1 MAENSSSSADSYSF
15 VEIPELPNSQA
26 YVNEINKIFADLRAR
41 EPEAE
46 ELTQKIFMLIG
57 MAKAAK
63 KKMELENKNKVD
75 IDFVMDAI
83 GSLQIKAFGEK

>member
-15 VEIPELPNSQA
+15 VETPELPA
-26 YVNEINKIFADLRAR
+26 YVNEINKIFADLTAR

-46 ELTQKIFMLIG
+46 ELTQKIFLLIG

-63 KKMELENKNKVD
+63 KKMELENKNKAD
-75 IDFVMDAI
+75 IDAVMDAI
-83 GSLQIKAFGEK
+83 GSLQIKAFGGK